1 MDYSILKAKYVSEIN
16 ACDKTL
22 ERLEEERYQVISR
35 MAELDHDYD
44 TKLEN
49 LGLKE
54 GGKVEV
60 RFPNET
66 DLIRGYIEEVK
77 VFSNGNVELRVHL
90 PGQRGQRLFS
100 NGNVELQVH
109 LPGQRLKRA
118 KDFYTGVKAEWVTI
132 LADDYIFGAN

>member
-1 MDYSILKAKYVSEIN
+1 MDYSILKAEYVSETN
-16 ACDKTL
+16 ACINTL
-22 ERLEEERYQVISR
+22 GRLEEEKYQVIAK

-49 LGLKE
+49 LGLRK

-77 VFSNGNVELRVHL
+77 VFSNGNVELQVHL
-90 PGQRGQRLFS
+90 PGQRGQRL
-100 NGNVELQVH
+100 
-109 LPGQRLKRA
+109 KKA
-118 KDFYTGVKAEWVTI
+118 KDFYTGVKVEWVTI
-132 LADDYIFGAN
+132 LPDDYIFGAN

>member
-1 MDYSILKAKYVSEIN
+1 MDYSILKAEYVSAIN

-22 ERLEEERYQVISR
+22 ERLEEERYQVISM
-35 MAELDHDYD
+35 MAELDHDYELE
-44 TKLEN
+44 LEN
-49 LGLKE
+49 LGLRK

-66 DLIRGYIEEVK
+66 DLIRGYIEEVE
-77 VFSNGNVELRVHL
+77 VC
-90 PGQRGQRLFS
+90 S

-109 LPGQRLKRA
+109 LPGQRGQRLKKA

-132 LADDYIFGAN
+132 LPDDYIFGAN

>member
-1 MDYSILKAKYVSEIN
+1 MDYSILKAEYVSAIN

-22 ERLEEERYQVISR
+22 ERLEEEKYQVIAR

-49 LGLKE
+49 LGLRK

-77 VFSNGNVELRVHL
+77 VFSNGNVELQVHL
-90 PGQRGQRLFS
+90 PGQRGQRL
-100 NGNVELQVH
+100 
-109 LPGQRLKRA
+109 KKA

-132 LADDYIFGAN
+132 LPDDYIFGAN

>member
-1 MDYSILKAKYVSEIN
+1 MDYSILKAEYVSETN
-16 ACDKTL
+16 ACINTL
-22 ERLEEERYQVISR
+22 GRLEEEKYQVIAK

-49 LGLKE
+49 LGLRK

-77 VFSNGNVELRVHL
+77 VFSNGNVELQVHL
-90 PGQRGQRLFS
+90 PGQR
-100 NGNVELQVH
+100 
-109 LPGQRLKRA
+109 GQRLKRA
-118 KDFYTGVKAEWVTI
+118 KDFYTGVKAVWVTI
-132 LADDYIFGAN
+132 LPDDYIFGAN

>member
-1 MDYSILKAKYVSEIN
+1 MDYSHLQSLYESERN
-16 ACDKTL
+16 ACINTL
-22 ERLEEERYQVISR
+22 GRLEEEKYQVIAK

-44 TKLEN
+44 TELEN
-49 LGLKE
+49 LGLRK

-77 VFSNGNVELRVHL
+77 VFSNGNVELQVHL
-90 PGQRGQRLFS
+90 PGQRGQRL
-100 NGNVELQVH
+100 
-109 LPGQRLKRA
+109 KKA

-132 LADDYIFGAN
+132 LPDDYIFGAN